1 MRLVKSLSKIVCE
14 FLKNLKIKVSCALAI
29 LKVYAREIKSVCQG
43 DVLASM
49 FIVKLFTIVK
59 IQSRSKCPGEYGWVL
74 NMWNVYTVQ
83 QYLALKKGKPVIC
96 DNTDEPRGYYA
107 K

>member
-14 FLKNLKIKVSCALAI
+14 FLKNLKLKVSRALANL

-43 DVLASM
+43 GVLASM

-59 IQSRSKCPGEYGWVL
+59 IQSRSKCP
-74 NMWNVYTVQ
+74 
-83 QYLALKKGKPVIC
+83 
-96 DNTDEPRGYYA
+96 
-107 K
+107 